1 MPTNLNV
8 VTGFVYDH
16 RDELI
21 TKASLDAKTLRYVE
35 IMPNVKWKDVL
46 NYLDSEVEFQDGSQC
61 GFNPNGSDT
70 FSDKEIETK
79 AVKVEKSWCYKDW
92 EKAAQNYQIQWE
104 AGRIKIPFEE
114 KISDSNLGKIQEG
127 VEELVWQGNSG
138 LSIDGYLK
146 QITELESGS
155 TIAASG
161 ITTASTIVDKI
172 DAVVEALP
180 QRALKKGV
188 NIFVSYTDF
197 RAYVKALNATCCA
210 NRPIQDAA
218 VEELDYLGD
227 SRVKIIPVSGLE
239 GTGHIVAAPED
250 ALVYA
255 TDIENSENQYKMWEN
270 EETEKV
276 NFRVLFRA
284 GTALKFPDE
293 IVYA

>member
-1 MPTNLNV
+1 MATSLNV
-8 VTGFVYDH
+8 VTGYVQNH

-21 TKASLDAKTLRYVE
+21 TKASLGSKTLGYVE
-35 IMPNVKWKDVL
+35 IMPNVKWKDAL
-46 NYLDSEVEFQDGSQC
+46 NYLDSEVEFQDGSAC

-70 FSDKEIETK
+70 FSEKTIETK
-79 AVKVEKSWCYKDW
+79 AIKVEKSWCYKDW
-92 EKAAQNYQIQWE
+92 EKTAQNHQLMWE
-104 AGRIKIPFEE
+104 AGRIQIPFEE
-114 KISDSNLGKIQEG
+114 KIANSNLDKIEEA
-127 VEELVWQGNSG
+127 VEDLVWKGDSA
-138 LSIDGYLK
+138 LSIDGFVKL
-146 QITELESGS
+146 ITEVESAS

-161 ITTASTIVDKI
+161 ITTASTIADKI

-188 NIFVSYTDF
+188 NLFVSYTDF
-197 RAYVKALNATCCA
+197 RAYVKILNSTCCA

-218 VEELDYLGD
+218 VEELPYLGD
-227 SRVKIIPVSGLE
+227 SRVKIVPVSGLE
-239 GTGHIVAAPED
+239 GTGHIVAAPAD

-255 TDIENSENQYKMWEN
+255 TDIENSQNEYKMWEN

-284 GTALKFPDE
+284 GMALKFADE

>member
-8 VTGFVYDH
+8 VTGFVYNH

-46 NYLDSEVEFQDGSQC
+46 NYLDSTVNFQDGSNC
-61 GFNPNGSDT
+61 GFNPDGSDT

-92 EKAAQNYQIQWE
+92 EKAAQNYQLQWE

-161 ITTASTIVDKI
+161 LTSASTIVDKI

-218 VEELDYLGD
+218 VEELGYLGD
-227 SRVKIIPVSGLE
+227 SRVKIIPVAGLE